1 MRTFFALLLF
11 LLSLNLNALT
21 LEQARTEAQDHYPLV
36 KNYNL
41 LQLTEEYTL
50 SNAQKAWLPQVS
62 GSLQGNW
69 QSAVASYP
77 DVLKNMLQ
85 QNGLDVRGM
94 SNFSYKAAID
104 VSQMIWDGGRV
115 KAQKDIARAQTREN
129 ILSDDVELYQVQA
142 RVDDLFFSIL
152 LLQQQGTA
160 VDATIELLRA
170 NLDCMQVMVD
180 NGAAMV
186 SDADAIQA
194 ELLSAKQQKLTINS
208 AREAYSD
215 VLGLYIGHPIDD
227 QLSEPAPAP
236 APASANFNWRPE
248 SQLLSARKQTLQAQ
262 EEQIKVQ
269 TRPTLSAMAQGYFG
283 YPGLNFMEAMMNRDP
298 KFSATIG
305 VSLNWPINQLYT
317 KKNSL
322 RQLQAAQDR
331 LDVAQEVFDFNSQVQ
346 ATQQRREIDKLRQ
359 LALTDEEILNLRI
372 RVRQAA
378 EARLTEGIIEPTDLL
393 LKITDE
399 KNARISANS
408 RRIEY
413 IQSTYNLSHT
423 YNSSK

>member
-1 MRTFFALLLF
+1 M
-11 LLSLNLNALT
+11 
-21 LEQARTEAQDHYPLV
+21 EQARAEAQDHYPLV
-36 KNYNL
+36 KDYNL

-50 SNAQKAWLPQVS
+50 SNAQKAWLPQAS

-85 QNGLDVRGM
+85 QNGLDIRGM
-94 SNFSYKAAID
+94 SHFSYKAAID
-104 VSQMIWDGGRV
+104 VSQMIWDGGRI

-170 NLDCMQVMVD
+170 NLERMQAMVD

-186 SDADAIQA
+186 SDADAIKA
-194 ELLSAKQQKLTINS
+194 ELLSAQQQKLTIQS
-208 AREAYSD
+208 TREAYSEI
-215 VLGLYIGHPIDD
+215 LGIYLGHPVTG
-227 QLSEPAPAP
+227 QLSEPAPAA
-236 APASANFNWRPE
+236 APTSNSFDWRPE
-248 SQLLSARKQTLQAQ
+248 SQLLTARKQTLQAQ
-262 EEQIKVQ
+262 EEQIKAQ

-298 KFSATIG
+298 KFCATIG
-305 VSLNWPINQLYT
+305 IALNWPINQLYT

-346 ATQQRREIDKLRQ
+346 ATQQRREKDKLRQ
-359 LALTDEEILNLRI
+359 LSLTDEEILNLRI